1 METDNLC
8 FHNTTSSHAWVVS
21 PTQLLICV
29 KPRLPLVF
37 VTYQSDKDIY
47 PGCVCVCVMCD
58 AKDLVLYPSM
68 NYKESDWKYWADIV
82 YGLNKTQRCL
92 NLLSTKECLEA

>member
-1 METDNLC
+1 M
-8 FHNTTSSHAWVVS
+8 
-21 PTQLLICV
+21 
-29 KPRLPLVF
+29 
-37 VTYQSDKDIY
+37 
-47 PGCVCVCVMCD
+47 CVCVMCD